1 MNENNF
7 ASSSDQASRFDK
19 FLWWLSTAEP
29 EIIHNLVVD
38 RNRYRIVGY
47 SVLATWLFA
56 NFCWIYFFYTTQNNL
71 WLSLFPG
78 LLMGFIILTIDRA
91 LIKGINRKNKNKLT
105 AFAFRGLL
113 ALTIGGFMA
122 QPALLYIF
130 KNEIALQISLDNEKR
145 KLQKS
150 NDLDV
155 FYKNKKETLQQ
166 QKNTLL
172 LEQSQKLNLVNEA
185 RNNYLAETDGSGGS
199 GKIGLKAIAQAKQK
213 EYLLL
218 DTAYQNLV
226 NNQKL
231 SLATLDSSLQ
241 AITVATQKEQLT
253 FEKLLNSGFLTQIE
267 ALNNLL
273 KTNSA
278 LQWRYYLILFI
289 LILIELMPV
298 ISKALLPGGSYE
310 KKVAL
315 QEELEI
321 NMAETQ
327 HSRQLELE
335 EFIAEKGFEED
346 KEMVEKFFNQ
356 TKKER
361 GEKASDFTTDWKA
374 GEPESFAGLL
384 QKFKRNILTGGK

>member
-1 MNENNF
+1 MSENNYVSTAIQ
-7 ASSSDQASRFDK
+7 ASSFDK

-29 EIIHNLVVD
+29 EIINNLIID

-56 NFCWIYFFYTTQNNL
+56 NFCWIYFFYSTQNNI

-130 KNEIALQISLDNEKR
+130 KNEITLQISLDNEKR

-150 NDLDV
+150 NDLEV
-155 FYKNKKETLQQ
+155 FYKNKKDSLQQ
-166 QKNTLL
+166 QKNSLL
-172 LEQSQKLNLVNEA
+172 LDQSKKLDLVNEA

-218 DTAYQNLV
+218 DTAYQNLI
-226 NNQKL
+226 NNHKL
-231 SLATLDSSLQ
+231 PLATIDSSLK
-241 AITVATQKEQLT
+241 AITIASQNEQLN

-298 ISKALLPGGSYE
+298 IAKTLLPTGSYE
-310 KKVAL
+310 RKVAL
-315 QEELEI
+315 QEEMEI
-321 NMAETQ
+321 NLAETQ
-327 HSRQLELE
+327 QSRNFQLEDWMNQQA
-335 EFIAEKGFEED
+335 FDAD
-346 KEMVEKFFNQ
+346 KEMIEKFFNQ
-356 TKKER
+356 TKKDREDKT
-361 GEKASDFTTDWKA
+361 GQYSADWKT
-374 GEPESFAGLL
+374 GEPQSFSGLL
-384 QKFKRNILTGGK
+384 QKFKRNILSGGK

>member
-1 MNENNF
+1 MTENNY
-7 ASSSDQASRFDK
+7 ASSEKQASSFDK

-29 EIIHNLVVD
+29 EIIHNLVID

-56 NFCWIYFFYTTQNNL
+56 NFCWIYFFYTTQNNI

-91 LIKGINRKNKNKLT
+91 LIKGINRKNKNKFT

-122 QPALLYIF
+122 QPAILYIF
-130 KNEIALQISLDNEKR
+130 KNEITLQISLDNEKR

-155 FYKNKKETLQQ
+155 FYKNKKEALQQ

-172 LEQSQKLNLVNEA
+172 LEQSQKLDLVNAA

-199 GKIGLKAIAQAKQK
+199 GKVGLKAIAQAKQK

-218 DTAYQNLV
+218 DTAYKNLV
-226 NNQKL
+226 SNQKL
-231 SLATLDSSLQ
+231 PLASIDSSLN
-241 AITVATQKEQLT
+241 AITLAAQNEQGN

-273 KTNSA
+273 KSNSA
-278 LQWRYYLILFI
+278 LQMRYYLILFI

-298 ISKALLPGGSYE
+298 ITKTLLPSGSYE

-321 NMAETQ
+321 SLAETQ

-335 EFIAEKGFEED
+335 NYIAEIGFAED
-346 KEMVEKFFNQ
+346 KEMVTTFFNQ

-361 GEKASDFTTDWKA
+361 GEKTSDFTTEWKE

>member
-1 MNENNF
+1 MNENNY
-7 ASSSDQASRFDK
+7 ASSEKQASSFDK

-29 EIIHNLVVD
+29 EIIHNLVID

-56 NFCWIYFFYTTQNNL
+56 NFCWIYFFYTTQNNI
-71 WLSLFPG
+71 WISLFPG

-91 LIKGINRKNKNKLT
+91 LIKGINRKNKNKFT
-105 AFAFRGLL
+105 AFAFRGML

-122 QPALLYIF
+122 QPAILYIF
-130 KNEIALQISLDNEKR
+130 KNEIKLQISLDNEKR

-155 FYKNKKETLQQ
+155 FYKNKKEALQQ
-166 QKNTLL
+166 QKNALL

-199 GKIGLKAIAQAKQK
+199 GKVGLKAIAQAKQK

-231 SLATLDSSLQ
+231 PLGTIDSGLH
-241 AITVATQKEQLT
+241 AITIAAQNEQNN

-298 ISKALLPGGSYE
+298 IAKTLLPSGSYD

-321 NMAETQ
+321 NLAETQ

-335 EFIAEKGFEED
+335 NYIAEKGFEED
-346 KEMVEKFFNQ
+346 KEMVANFFNQ

-361 GEKASDFTTDWKA
+361 GEKTADFTTEWKA
-374 GEPESFAGLL
+374 GKPESFAGLL
-384 QKFKRNILTGGK
+384 QKFKKNILSGEK